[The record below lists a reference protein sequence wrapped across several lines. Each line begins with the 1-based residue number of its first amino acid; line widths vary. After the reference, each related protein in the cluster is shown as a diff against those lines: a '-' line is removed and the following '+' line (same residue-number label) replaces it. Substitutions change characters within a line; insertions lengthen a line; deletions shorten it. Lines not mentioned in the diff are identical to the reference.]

1 MNSQKSKRK
10 NQTQVGE
17 NQKRDSTKMFKDNEE

>member
-1 MNSQKSKRK
+1 MNSQKGKRK

-17 NQKRDSTKMFKDNEE
+17 NQKRDSIKMFKDNEE